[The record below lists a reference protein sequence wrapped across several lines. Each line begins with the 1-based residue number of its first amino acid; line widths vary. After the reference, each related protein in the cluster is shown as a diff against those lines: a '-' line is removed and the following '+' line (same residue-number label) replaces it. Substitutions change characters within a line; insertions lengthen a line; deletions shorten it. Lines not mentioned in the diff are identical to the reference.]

1 METRRLRLAVGR
13 VTDLGEDL
21 PLPLRSF
28 TVKVKFYPARNV
40 EKISIGGNMVIFL
53 LRQRFHPRDGKY
65 EVAFEAISVII
76 AGDMIIGRSV
86 IIEAME

>member
-13 VTDLGEDL
+13 VTDLGED
-21 PLPLRSF
+21 LPLRSF